1 MAGNDAISVTGSLNR
16 QERSKRRE
24 GLYLGLIGQIVAFL
38 KAQRSDSGPEFRKR
52 VEWLM
57 FLRLMVTSLL
67 LGSTIFCQL
76 RESPEVSAEITL
88 PLYILIATTFL
99 LSIIYSLYL
108 AVVPDL
114 WILSF
119 VQVMVDLVY
128 GTVLVHFTGGATS
141 VFTVLY
147 VFPILTSGI
156 LHPRRGA
163 LFIASVASLLF
174 GLLINLEFYGVIPHS
189 RWPWVIPW
197 SETTSFYV
205 LWVLVVNITSFFL
218 VAMLSSSF
226 SEQLRETKASLTLKE
241 RAFERLSDLHTSI
254 VRSITSGI
262 ITTDENDRI
271 SFINSAGAGLL
282 QKPRSELIG
291 EPLKS
296 IFPGVYDGRAAQ
308 HRSTESFLTVKE
320 IAGEPVHFDIT
331 VNDLQGGDGASRG
344 RLVIFEDV
352 TKIRRM
358 EERVKL
364 NEKQAAFVRIAAGMA
379 HEIRNPLAALRGAT
393 EMLSTGFAAQETDR
407 RLLGIVIRESDRLNT
422 LLGDFLAMVSSRKP
436 DKLRVMMTDL
446 VEETLG
452 LFSTEP
458 KVGKTV
464 SLQTLIKV
472 GVEVEGDPARLRQAV
487 WNLFANALDATQD
500 GGYIR
505 VVLEPDPNAGHAV
518 LTVQDSG
525 PGIPIEVKDRMFEP
539 FTTTKEKGTGL
550 GLSIVMSIVRDHGGT
565 IEAES
570 TPGKGTVFTMRLP
583 LASQE
588 AGVPK

>member
-1 MAGNDAISVTGSLNR
+1 
-16 QERSKRRE
+16 
-24 GLYLGLIGQIVAFL
+24 
-38 KAQRSDSGPEFRKR
+38 
-52 VEWLM
+52 M
-57 FLRLMVTSLL
+57 FLRLIVTSLL

-76 RESPEVSAEITL
+76 RESPEVSSEVTL

-108 AVVPDL
+108 ALVPDL

-119 VQVMVDLVY
+119 VQVLVDLVY

-147 VFPILTSGI
+147 VFPVLTAGI
-156 LHPRRGA
+156 LHPRRAA
-163 LFIASVASLLF
+163 LFTASVASLLF
-174 GLLINLEFYGVIPHS
+174 GMLINLEFYGVIPHS
-189 RWPWVIPW
+189 SWPWVIPW

-205 LWVLVVNITSFFL
+205 LWVLVVNITTFFL
-218 VAMLSSSF
+218 VALLSSSF
-226 SEQLRETKASLTLKE
+226 SEQLRETKATLTLKE

-262 ITTDENDRI
+262 ITTDEEERI
-271 SFINSAGAGLL
+271 TFVNSAGAILL
-282 QKPRSELIG
+282 QMPRAELIG
-291 EPLKS
+291 EPLKM
-296 IFPGVYDGRAAQ
+296 IFPGIYDGRAAQ
-308 HRSTESFLTVKE
+308 RRSTESFLTVKE
-320 IAGEPVHFDIT
+320 VRGEQIQFDIT
-331 VNDLQGGDGASRG
+331 VNDLQGSNGVSRG

-352 TKIRRM
+352 TKIRKM

-364 NEKQAAFVRIAAGMA
+364 SEKQAAFVRIAAGMA

-393 EMLSTGFAAQETDR
+393 EMLATSMAPEETDK

-436 DKLRVMMTDL
+436 DKLRLSMTDL

-452 LFSTEP
+452 LFSTDP

-464 SLQTLIKV
+464 SLETFIKV
-472 GVEVEGDPARLRQAV
+472 GVEVEGDPARLKQAV
-487 WNLFANALDATQD
+487 WNLFANALDATVD

-505 VVLEPDPNAGHAV
+505 VVLEPDPNACQAV

-525 PGIPIEVKDRMFEP
+525 AGIPVEVKDRMFEP

-550 GLSIVMSIVRDHGGT
+550 GLSIVMSIVRDHSGT

-570 TPGKGTVFTMRLP
+570 SPGKGTVFTMRLP
-583 LASQE
+583 LASPE
-588 AGVPK
+588 AGNPK

>member
-1 MAGNDAISVTGSLNR
+1 MGFV
-16 QERSKRRE
+16 
-24 GLYLGLIGQIVAFL
+24 GQIIGFL
-38 KAQRSDSGPEFRKR
+38 KAQGFEGGPEFKKR

-57 FLRLMVTSLL
+57 FLRLIVTSLL
-67 LGSTIFCQL
+67 LGITIFCQL
-76 RESPEVSAEITL
+76 RESPEVASEVTL

-114 WILSF
+114 WVLSF
-119 VQVMVDLVY
+119 VQVMVDLLY

-163 LFIASVASLLF
+163 MLTASVASLLF
-174 GLLINLEFYGVIPHS
+174 GLLINLEFYGVISHS
-189 RWPWVIPW
+189 GWPWVIPW

-218 VAMLSSSF
+218 VAVLSSSF

-262 ITTDENDRI
+262 ITTDENDRV
-271 SFINSAGAGLL
+271 SFINASGADMLNMS
-282 QKPRSELIG
+282 RSELIG
-291 EPLKS
+291 KPLKT
-296 IFPGVYDGRAAQ
+296 IFSVIYDVPPAQ
-308 HRSTESFLTVKE
+308 AFRTEGFLTVKE
-320 IAGEPVHFDIT
+320 VAGEQIHFDIT
-331 VNDLQGGDGASRG
+331 VNDLQASKGVSRG
-344 RLVIFEDV
+344 RLVVFEDV
-352 TKIRRM
+352 TKIRKM

-364 NEKQAAFVRIAAGMA
+364 SEKQAAFVRIAAGMA

-393 EMLSTGFAAQETDR
+393 EMLAMRISEQDMEK
-407 RLLGIVIRESDRLNT
+407 RLLRIVIRESDRLNT
-422 LLGDFLAMVSSRKP
+422 LLTDFLTMVSSRKP
-436 DKLRVMMTDL
+436 DKLRVMMSDL

-452 LFSTEP
+452 LFSNQP
-458 KVGKTV
+458 KDGKDV
-464 SLQTLIKV
+464 SLETLIKR
-472 GVEVEGDPARLRQAV
+472 GVEVEGDPARLKQAF
-487 WNLFANALDATQD
+487 WNLFANALEATRD
-500 GGYIR
+500 GGTIR
-505 VVLEPDPNAGHAV
+505 VVLEPDSNMGHAV

-525 PGIPIEVKDRMFEP
+525 PGIPVEIKNRMFEP

-550 GLSIVMSIVRDHGGT
+550 GLAIVMSIVRDHGGT

-570 TPGKGTVFTMRLP
+570 NPGKGTVLTMRLP
-583 LASQE
+583 LASPE
-588 AGVPK
+588 AGVSK

>member
-1 MAGNDAISVTGSLNR
+1 MGFV
-16 QERSKRRE
+16 
-24 GLYLGLIGQIVAFL
+24 GQIVAFL
-38 KAQRSDSGPEFRKR
+38 RAQSSAGGPEFRKR

-57 FLRLMVTSLL
+57 FLRLIVTSLL

-76 RESPEVSAEITL
+76 RESPEVASEVTL

-147 VFPILTSGI
+147 VFPILTAGI
-156 LHPRRGA
+156 LHPRRAA
-163 LFIASVASLLF
+163 LFTASVASLLF

-189 RWPWVIPW
+189 SWPWVIPW

-205 LWVLVVNITSFFL
+205 LWVLVVNITTFFL
-218 VAMLSSSF
+218 VALLSSSF
-226 SEQLRETKASLTLKE
+226 SEQLRETKATLTLKE

-271 SFINSAGAGLL
+271 SFINSAGAALL
-282 QKPRSELIG
+282 QMPRSELIG
-291 EPLKS
+291 EPLRM
-296 IFPGVYDGRAAQ
+296 IFPGIYDGRAA
-308 HRSTESFLTVKE
+308 HRRSTESFLTVKE
-320 IAGEPVHFDIT
+320 IADEQIHFDIT
-331 VNDLQGGDGASRG
+331 VNDLQASDGVSRG

-352 TKIRRM
+352 TKIRKM
-358 EERVKL
+358 EDRVKL
-364 NEKQAAFVRIAAGMA
+364 SEKQAAFVRIAAGMA

-393 EMLSTGFAAQETDR
+393 EMLATSIAAADTDR

-452 LFSTEP
+452 LCATDP
-458 KVGKTV
+458 RVGKTV
-464 SLQTLIKV
+464 SLETLIKV
-472 GVEVEGDPARLRQAV
+472 GVEVEGDPSRLKQAV
-487 WNLFANALDATQD
+487 WNLLANALDATRD
-500 GGYIR
+500 GGSIR
-505 VVLEPDPNAGHAV
+505 VVLEPDANSGQAV

-525 PGIPIEVKDRMFEP
+525 PGIPVEVKDRMFEP

-570 TPGKGTVFTMRLP
+570 NPGKGTVFTMRLP
-583 LASQE
+583 LAPSE
-588 AGVPK
+588 VGGVPK